1 MTPAGQP
8 TDEQKRGIR
17 RELGLA
23 TALIATGLVI
33 SCLSLA
39 ELVAHRGRDV
49 ATPGTPTPE
58 STKAGEPEPGGAG
71 PTMPSP
77 EPLRADA
84 KAKTQQ
90 GASPLLPPE
99 KTAPPIR

>member
-1 MTPAGQP
+1 MTLARQP

-33 SCLSLA
+33 SGLSLA
-39 ELVAHRGRDV
+39 ELVAHGGRDMV
-49 ATPGTPTPE
+49 QATPGTATPE
-58 STKAGEPEPGGAG
+58 SKPEPGGAR
-71 PTMPSP
+71 PTTPSP

-84 KAKTQQ
+84 QAKTQQ

-99 KTAPPIR
+99 EAAPPIK